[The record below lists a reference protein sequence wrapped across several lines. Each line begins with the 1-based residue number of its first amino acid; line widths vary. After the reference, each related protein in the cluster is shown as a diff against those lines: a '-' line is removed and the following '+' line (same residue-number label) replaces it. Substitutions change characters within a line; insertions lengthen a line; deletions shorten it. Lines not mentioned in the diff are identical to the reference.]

1 MLLLDVGRGI
11 SVGIVASSF
20 HLDAAAI
27 KRAILTADA
36 GNDGTAVL
44 SLDRLNAL
52 ISVCPRPRAAPVSAW
67 LQPLESSLR
76 TSAGT
81 LQYRSSTTGV
91 P

>member
-1 MLLLDVGRGI
+1 VLLLDVGRGI

-81 LQYRSSTTGV
+81 LQYR
-91 P
+91 